1 MHFCFEF
8 QRFIFSFYLYNPI
21 KHIFISSTQAAGG
34 LNELKHR
41 TDVTNA
47 EYLMCDVQ
55 FERCVST
62 LSSSSRIADISLN
75 FSWWCWLDSL
85 TKCYLYSTLPSCMS
99 NKPWWLTYHLL
110 ELCKSGKSRSADHS
124 VYTEST
130 GAHNRND
137 CNFFLSGSFP
147 HGASLCAHLTKSH
160 FNPQL
165 HSFYIQLWRQ
175 SHQPTTQATPNR
187 CFFS

>member
-1 MHFCFEF
+1 MCEQHL
-8 QRFIFSFYLYNPI
+8 QRCDPLHVCTAQNELAHIFSYYSFNYYILTSMNNNDNAFLLWSSKVYLYNPI

-55 FERCVST
+55 SVCCVST
-62 LSSSSRIADISLN
+62 LSSSSRIADISFN

-110 ELCKSGKSRSADHS
+110 EFSCVSLEKAGQLITACTRSRLELTIETI
-124 VYTEST
+124 VT
-130 GAHNRND
+130 
-137 CNFFLSGSFP
+137 SF
-147 HGASLCAHLTKSH
+147 
-160 FNPQL
+160 
-165 HSFYIQLWRQ
+165 
-175 SHQPTTQATPNR
+175 
-187 CFFS
+187 